1 MRRVL
6 MVQLLA
12 VSMFGMVLFPLCPP
26 HGDAFAATVEIA
38 TGPDGLLQMEQQGKV
53 TVRALR
59 GWGRLPDTY
68 MKLAQQLR
76 QQGGLDLLG
85 ADLAQ
90 IRAWIAQAQGGD
102 AVLAGH
108 LVELESLAT
117 FMDGG
122 EHLDWTPVQDQ
133 SSLPEGALVRQEG
146 KRWTHIPGASMTM
159 ATAPAAPE
167 SLPAESAPVP
177 APEPAPAAEPP
188 APLPEPVSTAPVVS
202 SETQGEGLEFPI
214 YGGKSGTYRARL
226 VVEGLQAA
234 GGREEL
240 YFQQQDPS
248 RWLETERVKGME
260 AEELSSSNGAWSSD
274 APYETRFGYAQ
285 LGTPVSIR
293 VEAPQSPVIEL
304 TEQEAKDNVRYEIT
318 GREYRFILADSAS
331 GEAEIGF
338 EEDKWGKN
346 DGSVSWTPQ
355 LDSESGQ
362 PVGPRVI
369 GIYMAYKIKKFIG
382 KHEFGRLRA
391 DFRRIG
397 WVVVAMPGDIYSD
410 GASMFAVGQEK
421 PLAGAGA
428 EPNWTWPVAA
438 PEKFDF
444 ELPEETLKKMEVKL
458 SEDLRKVAWVEGT
471 EGRQRVVLNGVPGK
485 WYNEVPSYMMQ
496 FSRNGESFCFVAE
509 LGDRKIPVFNGVEGA
524 IFEDLEMLRLS
535 EDGAH
540 TLAAGHVGE
549 GVYRVYLDGVMI
561 RETSARVRKPVLA
574 VDGTAAWVESDKAG
588 GERVFTSAGY
598 EGPAYKSIIETPEFT
613 TRRVELYYI
622 ADKDGD
628 QRYLVRNGEEL
639 KPGMGV
645 GYEFAVTPDSTFYAY
660 AAPNGNDGETMVVNG
675 KIGPDFS
682 SIWGAGEF
690 NADGTRHAYDAKRGN
705 ESVLVI
711 DDAEF
716 SSGVKALKGIWG
728 FTFSPDGTRWAAGFR
743 PNDDEYVMMVDGKE
757 FARRKGKPRKIV
769 FSPDGERVAWL
780 EDAGSTWRAIL
791 DGEEGPEVRAIYDEE
806 PPQFSPDGSTLVYFY
821 RDKDKKM
828 HVTEFG
834 GEDRMHDLI
843 PPRAVFTKGGIEYLA
858 IDANRFRRE
867 SMPLK

>member
-1 MRRVL
+1 MRFHSKFL
-6 MVQLLA
+6 LLA
-12 VSMFGMVLFPLCPP
+12 VLFL
-26 HGDAFAATVEIA
+26 GLTGSAAFSQEAPAMEAA
-38 TGPDGLLQMEQQGKV
+38 TGPEGLLELEQQGSV

-59 GWGRLPDTY
+59 AWGRLPDTY

-108 LVELESLAT
+108 LGELESLAK

-122 EHLDWTPVQDQ
+122 EHLDWTSVQDQ

-146 KRWTHIPGASMTM
+146 KRWTHAPGAPVTM

-177 APEPAPAAEPP
+177 TPEPAPAAEPP
-188 APLPEPVSTAPVVS
+188 APLPEPVSITPVVS
-202 SETQGEGLEFPI
+202 SETQGEGQEFPI
-214 YGGKSGTYRARL
+214 YGDKSGTYRARL
-226 VVEGLQAA
+226 IVEGLQDA
-234 GGREEL
+234 GGGDAL
-240 YFQQQDPS
+240 YFQQQEPS
-248 RWLETERVKGME
+248 RWLETKRIKDME
-260 AEELSSSNGAWSSD
+260 TEELSSSNGSWSSD
-274 APYETRFGYAQ
+274 APYEIQVGYAQ
-285 LGTPVSIR
+285 VGTPISIR

-318 GREYRFILADSAS
+318 GREYRFIMADSAS
-331 GEAEIGF
+331 GEAEIGLQ
-338 EEDKWGKN
+338 EDKWGEK
-346 DGSVSWTPQ
+346 DGSVSWTPM
-355 LDSESGQ
+355 LDSETGL
-362 PVGPRVI
+362 PVGPRAI

-382 KHEFGRLRA
+382 THEFGRLRA

-410 GASMFAVGQEK
+410 GASLFAVGQEK

-444 ELPEETLKKMEVKL
+444 ELPAETLKKMEVKL
-458 SEDLRKVAWVEGT
+458 SEDLRKVAWVDGEEGH
-471 EGRQRVVLNGVPGK
+471 QRVVLNGVPGK
-485 WYNEVPSYMMQ
+485 WYTEVPSYMMQ
-496 FSRNGESFCFVAE
+496 FSMNGESFCFVAE

-540 TLAAGHVGE
+540 TLAAGRVGA

-561 RETSARVRKPVLA
+561 RETTNRVRKPVLA
-574 VDGTAAWVESDKAG
+574 VDGTAAWVESDAG
-588 GERVFTSAGY
+588 GGGEKVFTSAGY
-598 EGPAYKSIIETPEFT
+598 EGPAYKSIIEAPSFT

-622 ADKDGD
+622 AEKDGD

-660 AAPNGNDGETMVVNG
+660 ASPNGNNGETMVVNG

-690 NADGTRHAYDAKRGN
+690 NADGTRHAYDAKRGD
-705 ESVLVI
+705 EYVLVI

-716 SSGVKALKGIWG
+716 ASGVKALKGIWG
-728 FTFSPDGTRWAAGFR
+728 FTFSPDGTRWAAAFR
-743 PNDDEYVMMVDGKE
+743 PNDEEYVMIVDGKE
-757 FARRKGKPRKIV
+757 FARRKGKPRRIV
-769 FSPDGERVAWL
+769 FSRDGERVAWL

-806 PPQFSPDGSTLVYFY
+806 PPQFSPDGRHLVYFT

-828 HVTEFG
+828 HIAVFG
-834 GEDRMHDLI
+834 GEDRVHDII
-843 PPRAVFTKGGIEYLA
+843 PPRAVFVKGGLEYLA
-858 IDANRFRRE
+858 IDGTHFRRE
-867 SMPLK
+867 SIPLD